1 MEESG
6 DMEAVLVRERANI
19 QDGVIVHAPGGSRV
33 VIGRGSSLAH
43 GAVAHGPCRVGD
55 DCFIGFN
62 SVVFKASLGEG
73 VIVMHRSLVEGV
85 DVPAGMCVPSM
96 TAVSTDNEVSRLG
109 PLGPEVVEIARRVR
123 DTNVGLTE
131 AAHRPGMEG

>member
-1 MEESG
+1 
-6 DMEAVLVRERANI
+6 
-19 QDGVIVHAPGGSRV
+19 
-33 VIGRGSSLAH
+33 
-43 GAVAHGPCRVGD
+43 
-55 DCFIGFN
+55 
-62 SVVFKASLGEG
+62 
-73 VIVMHRSLVEGV
+73 MHRSLVEGV
-85 DVPAGMCVPSM
+85 DVPADVPAGMCVPSM